1 MLGVSRCRT
10 VERLHRM
17 YRDWESEI
25 EGHERRGE
33 ILAALKARKAKLSG
47 EGSAR

>member
-25 EGHERRGE
+25 EGMSGAGRSWRR
-33 ILAALKARKAKLSG
+33 
-47 EGSAR
+47 